1 MAAIKINKLLTIE
14 SNSSHTLLE
23 SMEQAGLEPE
33 YNCRDG
39 HCGVLVVVSSSLV
52 KSSML
57 VLPWLIHK
65 AMKFYLV
72 SAVQKR
78 HLR

>member
-39 HCGVLVVVSSSLV
+39 HCGACRCQLISGEVEYVG
-52 KSSML
+52 
-57 VLPWLIHK
+57 LPWLIHK